1 MQIWRYHPTTGELLG
16 STAADPNPVEEG
28 QWIMPAHST
37 PIAPPTPQ
45 PGFAETFIGSSW
57 STVADHRGETWW
69 PTAQQYNDKPG
80 VVVDVLGDPGAHG
93 LTKTEP
99 PAAPVV
105 VPPIVVSALQIR
117 LALSQ
122 QGLRAE
128 VEAYVATAD
137 QATKD
142 SWQFATSF
150 ERDSSMIAAAAA
162 ALGKAP
168 ADVDALF
175 ALAKTL

>member
-1 MQIWRYHPTTGELLG
+1 MQIWNYHPTTGELLG
-16 STAADPNPVEEG
+16 ASTADPDQLEEG
-28 QWIMPAHST
+28 NWIIPAYAT
-37 PIAPPTPQ
+37 TIAPGAPQ
-45 PGFAETFIGSSW
+45 HGRAYQFNRGGW

-69 PTAQQYNDKPG
+69 PTEQQYNDTPG
-80 VVVDVLGDPGAHG
+80 VVVTFLGDPASHG
-93 LTKTEP
+93 LTNVEP
-99 PAAPVV
+99 VI

-122 QGLRAE
+122 QGLRSAF
-128 VEAYVATAD
+128 EAHVTTAD

-150 ERDSSMIAAAAA
+150 EGNNSIIATAAAAI
-162 ALGKAP
+162 GKTP

>member
-1 MQIWRYHPTTGELLG
+1 MQIWNYHPTTSELLG
-16 STAADPNPVEEG
+16 ASTADPDQLEEG
-28 QWIMPAHST
+28 NWIIPAYAT
-37 PIAPPTPQ
+37 TIAPPSSQ

-69 PTAQQYNDKPG
+69 PTEQQYNDTPG
-80 VVVDVLGDPGAHG
+80 VVVTFLGDPASHG
-93 LTKTEP
+93 LTNVEP
-99 PAAPVV
+99 VI

-122 QGLRAE
+122 QGLRSAF
-128 VEAYVATAD
+128 EAHVTTAD
-137 QATKD
+137 QATVD

-150 ERDSSMIAAAAA
+150 ERNNSIIAVAAAAI
-162 ALGKAP
+162 GKTP